1 LAIGAATKLPIASIA
16 VYGDALTARIVTA
29 KGGAGE
35 GVFREM
41 PRIIGHCPQK
51 SFKFLQANA
60 RRWRPSF
67 PGNFSCFFCKL
78 SRWSF

>member
-51 SFKFLQANA
+51 SFTNFCRQMHVAGGHHSRAIFLVFSAN
-60 RRWRPSF
+60 
-67 PGNFSCFFCKL
+67 
-78 SRWSF
+78 